1 MRVSLEVFLDN
12 NKSRLDE
19 NAPLKLIDKFKLN
32 FKTKTW
38 MIIDKSPSLP
48 SFKKSRQNLEKIC
61 NTYKILQNLKK
72 NYKNFKI
79 FKSS

>member
-1 MRVSLEVFLDN
+1 
-12 NKSRLDE
+12 
-19 NAPLKLIDKFKLN
+19 
-32 FKTKTW
+32 

>member
-1 MRVSLEVFLDN
+1 MKIESSFQTKKMRVSLEVFLDN

-38 MIIDKSPSLP
+38 MIIDKSPYLP
-48 SFKKSRQNLEKIC
+48 SFIKSRKKKPGKNL
-61 NTYKILQNLKK
+61 
-72 NYKNFKI
+72 
-79 FKSS
+79 

>member
-38 MIIDKSPSLP
+38 MITDKSPYLP
-48 SFKKSRQNLEKIC
+48 SFIKSTKKNLEKIC
-61 NTYKILQNLKK
+61 HTYKTL
-72 NYKNFKI
+72 
-79 FKSS
+79 

>member
-38 MIIDKSPSLP
+38 MIIDKSPYLP
-48 SFKKSRQNLEKIC
+48 SFIKSRKKNLEKIC
-61 NTYKILQNLKK
+61 NTYKTL
-72 NYKNFKI
+72 
-79 FKSS
+79 